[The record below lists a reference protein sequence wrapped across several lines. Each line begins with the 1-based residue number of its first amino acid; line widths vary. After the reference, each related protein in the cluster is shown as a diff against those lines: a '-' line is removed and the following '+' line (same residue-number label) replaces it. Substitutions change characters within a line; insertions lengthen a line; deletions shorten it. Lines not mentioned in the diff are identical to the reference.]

1 MIDNRSNHFILPSDI
16 DKFLFEYD
24 HSIFLECNRD
34 LVKKNIQK
42 LGSKHQQD
50 IKKNKIVAPVI
61 EHISKSLES
70 FRKHYWLAG
79 GTLLGWYRDCGI
91 IPFTQDVDIAIWAH
105 EYDDRIKK
113 HFLGNKI
120 VRIWGTLGLLN
131 DSFEFRLF
139 NDKFTFDLFLVYK
152 INQTHQWCGYQVK
165 RYKFR

>member
-1 MIDNRSNHFILPSDI
+1 MVDKRSNYFLLPSDI

-24 HSIFLECNRD
+24 HSVFLECNRD
-34 LVKKNIQK
+34 LVKKNIQN
-42 LGSKHQQD
+42 LGPKHQQD
-50 IKKNKIVAPVI
+50 AKKNKMIGPVL

-91 IPFTQDVDIAIWAH
+91 IPFTQDVDIAIWSH
-105 EYDDRIKK
+105 EYDDRIKQ